1 MGWVL
6 IGREVGTITAS
17 EVDVGRVVDS
27 EFWGSAEMDVKGDVR
42 GTDTMVMGEWVG
54 KGENPGGIS
63 GMEPELAGD
72 VWVTSG
78 LIATQGGERLGLRL
92 K

>member
-27 EFWGSAEMDVKGDVR
+27 EFWGSAEMDAEEVDDG
-42 GTDTMVMGEWVG
+42 GTNTVVMGEWVD
-54 KGENPGGIS
+54 KGENPG
-63 GMEPELAGD
+63 E
-72 VWVTSG
+72 
-78 LIATQGGERLGLRL
+78 
-92 K
+92 